1 MKICDYKDI
10 ELNEVNDEGADKVSI
25 RQVITKE
32 DGAPNF
38 SMRVF
43 DVQPGGHTPHHQ
55 HEWEHEVF
63 ILDGTAEIET
73 EEGTKTAPAGSVVF
87 VPSNEPHQFRN
98 ETSKVM
104 RFICLIPN
112 QG

>member
-98 ETSKVM
+98 ETDEVM

-112 QG
+112 QD

>member
-10 ELNEVNDEGADKVSI
+10 EIHEVGEEGADGVAI
-25 RQVITKE
+25 RQVITKD

-43 DVQPGGHTPHHQ
+43 DVRPGGHTPHHR

-63 ILDGTAEIET
+63 ILDGAATVVT
-73 EEGTKTAPAGSVVF
+73 EDGNKRAPAGSVVY
-87 VPSNEPHQFRN
+87 VAPDEPHQFRN
-98 ETSKVM
+98 ETDEVM

-112 QG
+112 PD

>member
-10 ELNEVNDEGADKVSI
+10 ELEEVGEEGATGVSV
-25 RQVITKE
+25 RWVISKD

-43 DVQPGGHTPHHQ
+43 DVQPGGSTPHHQ

-63 ILDGTAEIET
+63 ILDGKAEVVT
-73 EEGTKTAPAGSVVF
+73 DDGNKSAPAGSVVF
-87 VPSNEPHQFRN
+87 VAPNEMHQFRN
-98 ETSKVM
+98 ETDELL

-112 QG
+112 PD